1 MFIRLKKTL
10 TAHSWLN
17 NNTESMQEII
27 EAIDRD
33 LLEKELTS
41 ERFVKPTNSGN
52 NEIYIVSYH
61 NAPNVTRE
69 IGRLREITFR
79 DAGGGTGYD
88 CDLDEFD
95 TDEENPFY
103 QLLVWDPRERE
114 IIGGY
119 RFIHGKTLKRK
130 SDGRI
135 NTPTSELFGL
145 SDRFVEEF
153 LPHTIEL
160 GRSFV
165 QPNYQPTVNLRKGM
179 YALDNIWNGLGAILI
194 QNPDVK
200 YYFGKITMYPQYN
213 VEARDLI
220 LYFLRKYFGDKNK
233 LVYPLE
239 PLVINTQDSFLSG
252 FFDGGSYEKDYKI
265 LVQQVRQR
273 NENIP
278 PLVNAYMNLSATMLF
293 FGTSLNPGFG
303 DVEESGILV
312 TLEDVYDFK
321 KDRHLSMP
329 T

>member
-1 MFIRLKKTL
+1 MN
-10 TAHSWLN
+10 AM
-17 NNTESMQEII
+17 EMQEII
-27 EAIDRD
+27 EPIDRQ

-61 NAPNVTRE
+61 NSPNVTRE

-79 DAGGGTGYD
+79 DAGGGTGLD

-95 TDEENPFY
+95 MDEENPFL
-103 QLLVWDPRERE
+103 QLLVWEPREKE

-119 RFIHGKTLKRK
+119 RFIHGKTLRRHE
-130 SDGRI
+130 DGRI
-135 NTPTSELFGL
+135 NTPTSELFQL
-145 SDRFVEEF
+145 SERFIEEY

-194 QNPDVK
+194 QNPDVR
-200 YYFGKITMYPQYN
+200 YYFGKITMYPQFN
-213 VEARDLI
+213 VEARDMI
-220 LYFLRKYFGDKNK
+220 LFFMQKYFGDKGK
-233 LVYPLE
+233 LVYPYKSLE
-239 PLVINTQDSFLSG
+239 ISTPQALLSDM
-252 FFDGGSYEKDYKI
+252 FIGGSYEKDYKI
-265 LVQQVRQR
+265 LVQQVRMR
-273 NENIP
+273 HENIP
-278 PLVNAYMNLSATMLF
+278 PLVNTYMNLSATMLF

-312 TLEDVYDFK
+312 TVDDIYDFK

-329 T
+329 S